1 VIEHAWAG
9 DFAAARNAA
18 LDAATGEWILYI
30 DADERV
36 TEWDRARLEPQ
47 LRDPSVLGLTVQFR
61 PQAGYTR
68 YREYRLFRNRPD
80 VRFRGVIHESFL
92 PDLDRALA
100 RERGRIAQSDV
111 ALVHLGYDGDLK
123 AKHRRNRPLLEAR
136 LAAEPDH
143 VYSRDHLGVTLLALG
158 DEAGAEAAFRRAALS
173 ASGRARNE
181 PGDALPF
188 VHLASLL
195 LDRGRDARDVIDAG
209 RSRFPDDHAL
219 AWLDARASLDAGDP
233 ARALPL
239 FAALAEVDAETLCM
253 TRAYDVSIFGANAH
267 AAAALCLFRLGRYE
281 ESAARYRRAEAL
293 DPANAEFRVKR
304 LLAEGSAAG

>member
-1 VIEHAWAG
+1 M
-9 DFAAARNAA
+9 
-18 LDAATGEWILYI
+18 
-30 DADERV
+30 
-36 TEWDRARLEPQ
+36 
-47 LRDPSVLGLTVQFR
+47 TVAFQ

-68 YREYRLFRNRPD
+68 YREYRLFRRRPD

-92 PDLDRALA
+92 PDLNAALA
-100 RERGRIAQSDV
+100 RERGRIVDSDV
-111 ALVHLGYDGDLK
+111 ALVHLGYDGDLG

-158 DEAGAEAAFRRAALS
+158 DEAGAEHAFRRAALS
-173 ASGRARNE
+173 ASARMRNE

-188 VHLASLL
+188 VHLAALL
-195 LDRGRDARDVIDAG
+195 LDRGRDARDVVDAG

-219 AWLDARASLDAGDP
+219 AWLDARAALEAGDP
-233 ARALPL
+233 ARALPI
-239 FAALAEVDAETLCM
+239 FAALADVDAATLCM

-267 AAAALCLFRLGRYE
+267 AAAALCLFRLGRYD

-293 DPANAEFRVKR
+293 APDDAQFRVKR
-304 LLAEGSAAG
+304 QLAEARARQ